1 MSKGKES
8 NNNIARIRKLLSKLA
23 KKYNMNDALMQLPLK
38 TNSNNGRNNAKNNG
52 RR

>member
-8 NNNIARIRKLLSKLA
+8 NNNIARIRKLLSNLA
-23 KKYNMNDALMQLPLK
+23 KKYNMNDALMQLPIK
-38 TNSNNGRNNAKNNG
+38 INTNNGRNNAKNNS

>member
-1 MSKGKES
+1 MSKGKEPD
-8 NNNIARIRKLLSKLA
+8 NNIVRIRKLLSKLA

-52 RR
+52 R

>member
-1 MSKGKES
+1 MSKGKEPD
-8 NNNIARIRKLLSKLA
+8 NNIVRIRKLLSNLA

-38 TNSNNGRNNAKNNG
+38 INTNNGRNNAKNNS